1 MSLNK
6 QKNFQNENFVIK
18 DKPKKEPIYVM
29 TLELE
34 KGNPDKIE
42 IYPDSDPEKLAV
54 YFCKKHNLDYN
65 GLDYLKQKIKN
76 LLNQKTKE
84 KFIYDSSNNPNSIR
98 KYNEDNQNKENIRN
112 NYNEIFKSNNNED
125 IFKNSKI
132 INGKSRQRIAHSK
145 KEKKYKANK
154 KENIYNDRLRNKI
167 NKIAKIKMNETFNNN
182 NTNTTNSTIIKKYN
196 SFQKNYFKNK
206 EKEKEIIESK
216 IEINLLNTK

>member
-6 QKNFQNENFVIK
+6 QKNFQNENLVIK
-18 DKPKKEPIYVM
+18 DKPKREPIYVM

-34 KGNPDKIE
+34 KGNPDTIE

-145 KEKKYKANK
+145 KEKKYKDNK

-167 NKIAKIKMNETFNNN
+167 NKIAKIR
-182 NTNTTNSTIIKKYN
+182 
-196 SFQKNYFKNK
+196 
-206 EKEKEIIESK
+206 
-216 IEINLLNTK
+216 NLLIKNNKTFKIVELKVIYKINNCF